1 MKIAAEGR
9 DQALVGRR
17 GGLANEQ
24 DEGERMITER
34 ADLVGTRAHG
44 AAQRR
49 QAGTQVKRHGPR
61 VLTTRALGH
70 RAGNA
75 PPARS
80 GIAPATHHTPDR
92 DGPGCW

>member
-34 ADLVGTRAHG
+34 ASSTPKTIRRVSPARL
-44 AAQRR
+44 AARWASASGR
-49 QAGTQVKRHGPR
+49 YA
-61 VLTTRALGH
+61 ALGTS
-70 RAGNA
+70 
-75 PPARS
+75 S
-80 GIAPATHHTPDR
+80 GIHRT
-92 DGPGCW
+92 